1 MPFDAQRALLFVKCD
16 LTDTELCSFRL
27 FAVVSVCMIA
37 NCLFIKHKTCSL
49 DDYGAGH
56 IAARGRGGNTNV
68 FPDATKSRAATGY
81 GSIDAV
87 SGLVVWWSD
96 AVVSDNNF
104 EEVVPRFTVC
114 LTISQCCEGL
124 SITSHDWYKHAVPVS
139 FVLTVHNRNNSIIQ
153 ELSKVRFMTDGGPG
167 PPGAHART
175 CSKKTARSI

>member
-1 MPFDAQRALLFVKCD
+1 MLWYQ
-16 LTDTELCSFRL
+16 T
-27 FAVVSVCMIA
+27 I
-37 NCLFIKHKTCSL
+37 
-49 DDYGAGH
+49 
-56 IAARGRGGNTNV
+56 
-68 FPDATKSRAATGY
+68 
-81 GSIDAV
+81 
-87 SGLVVWWSD
+87 
-96 AVVSDNNF
+96 

-175 CSKKTARSI
+175 RSKKQLDPSRRFATILPTLATQTHNP